1 MIPCFLIGDVMI
13 IIKFGCGIHELLLIL
28 AASIILPTFAETI
41 GIIINLKYPKLDAI
55 NDAEVVKQSMSS
67 SVAVFLGMGLA
78 GLSIFGLIQLMGAGL
93 SQIVAISIVLGIYLL
108 LDIAMYIYLKKN
120 SQKKFNEINV

>member
-1 MIPCFLIGDVMI
+1 MV
-13 IIKFGCGIHELLLIL
+13 IIKYGCNLPELLLVL
-28 AASIILPTFAETI
+28 AASIIVPIFAETI
-41 GIIINLKYPKLDAI
+41 GIVINLKYPKLDAI